1 MTSGG
6 AGPSGKAALLLTAK
20 ELRALGKLS
29 PHDEFIA
36 ALLADVLSGGPDAD
50 PGRPVGE
57 DEILRL
63 EREAVLRLLRT
74 EESAARI
81 EHMLSTGRP
90 LRN

>member
-1 MTSGG
+1 
-6 AGPSGKAALLLTAK
+6 
-20 ELRALGKLS
+20 
-29 PHDEFIA
+29 
-36 ALLADVLSGGPDAD
+36 LLADVLSGGPDAD

-63 EREAVLRLLRT
+63 ERQAVLRLLRT